1 MTPVLAEVEKN
12 TKNVTGRRRSG
23 FPPGADQPLAGSP
36 ISLSLAFLSGFL
48 LTLAFPRW
56 NLWPLAWVALIP
68 LFYAL
73 DRAQNKFQAFLLSFL
88 AGFSFFLLSVSW
100 LRHVT
105 TFGMFFV
112 VTMEAAYWGMFGM
125 IYYALNIGAGPR
137 ACPET
142 GRNTNSNKGQPQGV
156 APTFVLSAIWTALEF
171 IRSEIPVWGMG
182 WNLLGSSQAPNL
194 WVAQL
199 ASVGG
204 VYAVSFLVFLG
215 NLALYSFFK
224 KGIRKGFQT
233 LAIFGLLFVA
243 VLLFGWN
250 RFLAFSPVSFFR
262 VSVLQG
268 NIPQLLKWD
277 ESHKEEILKIY
288 LNLTELASYDAPQ
301 LIVWPE
307 AAYPGFF
314 NREPLADR
322 VKELVKRIETPVL
335 VGSPHQETDDTF
347 YNSAYLL
354 NPSGEIENRY
364 DKIRLVPFGEYV
376 PLKSVLGFLES
387 LAYELGVSDFSEGKR
402 FTVFNLK
409 DSGIRFASL
418 ICFEDSFPGL
428 AREFMKR
435 GVDFL
440 VVITNDAWFDRSSAP
455 YQHLQASVFRAIEN
469 GVSVVRAANTGVSAF
484 ITPLGEIAER
494 VHNQE
499 GKDIFI
505 MGGMTYPVVLTKENT
520 LYQHGGWLF
529 PYLCLFV
536 LVLTFLFSAR
546 LPKKSLAFFAVL
558 LIFSFTGCI
567 RLQGGAFY
575 AKKGPQDEVPK
586 VKEAYFDSNELLPG
600 KKQAPGKIEV

>member
-12 TKNVTGRRRSG
+12 TKNVTGRSRSG
-23 FPPGADQPLAGSP
+23 FPPEADQPLAGNLT
-36 ISLSLAFLSGFL
+36 SLSLAFLSGFL

-56 NLWPLAWVALIP
+56 NLWPLAWAALIP
-68 LFYAL
+68 FFYAL
-73 DRAQNKFQAFLLSFL
+73 DRARNKFQAFLLSFL
-88 AGFSFFLLSVSW
+88 TGFIFFILSVSW

-112 VTMEAAYWGMFGM
+112 VTMEAAYWGLFG
-125 IYYALNIGAGPR
+125 ILYHVLSGNGGR
-137 ACPET
+137 A
-142 GRNTNSNKGQPQGV
+142 RW
-156 APTFVLSAIWTALEF
+156 APTLILAACWTALEF
-171 IRSEIPVWGMG
+171 IRSEIPVWGFG
-182 WNLLGSSQAPNL
+182 WNLLGSSQASNL
-194 WVAQL
+194 GVAQL

-215 NLALYSFFK
+215 NLAIYSFFK
-224 KGIRKGFQT
+224 KGIQKGFQT

-268 NIPQLLKWD
+268 NIPQLLKWY

-288 LNLTELASYDAPQ
+288 LNLTELASYDVPQ

-314 NREPLADR
+314 NREPLAR
-322 VKELVKRIETPVL
+322 QVKELVKRIETPLL
-335 VGSPHQETDDTF
+335 VGSPHQEADDIF

-354 NPSGEIENRY
+354 NNSGEIESRY

-376 PLKSVLGFLES
+376 PLKSVFGFLES

-402 FTVFNLK
+402 FTIFNLK
-409 DSGIRFASL
+409 DSGVRFASL
-418 ICFEDSFPGL
+418 ICFEDSFPAL
-428 AREFMKR
+428 AREFVKR
-435 GVDFL
+435 GADFL
-440 VVITNDAWFDRSSAP
+440 VVITNDAWFERSSAP

-484 ITPLGEIAER
+484 ITPLGEITER
-494 VHNQE
+494 VHNQQ
-499 GKDIFI
+499 GKDTFI
-505 MGGMTYPVVLTKENT
+505 MGGMTYPVVLTTENT

-536 LVLTFLFSAR
+536 LVLTFFSSVR
-546 LPKKSLAFFAVL
+546 FPKKSLAFFAAL

-567 RLQGGAFY
+567 RLQGGAFFT
-575 AKKGPQDEVPK
+575 KKGSGDESPK

-600 KKQAPGKIEV
+600 KKQAPGRIEI